1 MKMDQYPA
9 KSGYEEIL
17 EKKKLEFKTVVS
29 ELIST
34 FRSKAELGQFLQVLL
49 AASIRLMEGVGGS
62 IWVRRGNQM
71 GLAFEAGESR
81 GFLPKLEGDGSEES
95 ILKQISQVMQPYV
108 APLIQKDEDKEDQR
122 GHIGIYIPI
131 DTGDEL
137 FGILKVVKQS
147 ESKVIYREDIEF
159 LQNIGGLVSIYLS
172 QLQLPKV
179 LSRMEEIGKLFD
191 VHKEVFSSL
200 DPTKIAFTLANLLPE
215 VVHCER
221 CTVGL
226 YDRKR
231 LRIKAITGQDL
242 IEQKSVTI
250 RSLTRI
256 LEEAAKTNDS
266 VNLTHENL
274 EGMEEGMLKE
284 AGEEYFQEHPF
295 KVLHAVPIHD
305 KDQNF
310 GVISVE
316 MTKEEGFSQTD
327 LTFLRFVS
335 AQAALA
341 LKNARLFQGIP
352 LARTWQRLL
361 KVSEKVSVISW
372 SRRILYILAALAI
385 ILTPLLVPV
394 ENKVGGKCEIF
405 PINRY
410 YARAKTEGIL
420 KTFLIQEGNR
430 VEKGNIVA
438 MLDDEPFQKRL
449 REALTRKDVLQAN
462 VVKYFGLGQMAD
474 YEIERLKLKEVEAE
488 IEFLQSEL
496 EKTKIVAE
504 GPGIV
509 ITPQPRFWERIGKP
523 VTKGEELLE
532 IGELDRLRMEV
543 AVDEKDIKFVQ
554 VGQKIL
560 FLLNSLPD
568 KSFEIKAKVI
578 REKAEVRETGNFFII
593 EADLDSL
600 EGPFKPGMKGEAKIY
615 AGKAPLGEVYLRE
628 MIEWFRMKIFKFF

>member
-9 KSGYEEIL
+9 KLGYEEIL
-17 EKKKLEFKTVVS
+17 EKKKLEFKVVVS

-34 FRSKAELGQFLQVLL
+34 FRSKAELGQFLQVFL

-62 IWVRRGNQM
+62 IWVRRGEKVE
-71 GLAFEAGESR
+71 LAFETSGSR
-81 GFLPKLEGDGSEES
+81 EMLPMVEGNGSEES
-95 ILKQISQVMQPYV
+95 LLVQISQVMKPYV
-108 APLIQKDEDKEDQR
+108 APLSRKDIAEEEK
-122 GHIGIYIPI
+122 GGFIGIYVPI
-131 DTGDEL
+131 ETDGGL
-137 FGILKVVKQS
+137 FGILKVVKHR
-147 ESKVIYREDIEF
+147 ESNVIYKEEIEL
-159 LQNIGGLVSIYLS
+159 LQNIGGLVPIYLS
-172 QLQLPKV
+172 QLQMPKV
-179 LSRMEEIGKLFD
+179 LGRMEEIGKLFD
-191 VHKEVFSSL
+191 VHKEIFSSL
-200 DPTKIAFTLANLLPE
+200 DPIKIAFSLANLLPE
-215 VVHCER
+215 VVRCER

-226 YDRKR
+226 YDRKK
-231 LRIKAITGQDL
+231 LRIQAITGQDL

-256 LEEAAKTNDS
+256 LDEAAKTNDS
-266 VNLTHENL
+266 VNLTHEGL
-274 EGMEEGMLKE
+274 EGVEEGTLKE

-305 KDQNF
+305 KDENF
-310 GVISVE
+310 GVISIE
-316 MTKEEGFSQTD
+316 MTKEESFSQTD

-352 LARTWQRLL
+352 FARTWQRLL
-361 KVSEKVSVISW
+361 KVSEKVSIVPW
-372 SRRILYILAALAI
+372 SRRILYILVALAI
-385 ILTPLLVPV
+385 VLTPLLVPV
-394 ENKVGGKCEIF
+394 ENKVGGKCEILL
-405 PINRY
+405 IQKH
-410 YARAKTEGIL
+410 YARPKTDGIL
-420 KTFLIQEGNR
+420 KTFSVKEGSR
-430 VEKGNIVA
+430 VKKGDMVA
-438 MLDDEPFQKRL
+438 TLDDEPFQKKL
-449 REALTRKDVLQAN
+449 REAITRRDVSQAN

-474 YEIERLKLKEVEAE
+474 YEIERLKLMDVEAE

-504 GPGIV
+504 GTGVV